1 MSEVPLRGDEGAMM
15 VNWLMI
21 EIIDPLGRVTHCNS
35 FVTDMP
41 VNRGTVVELAA
52 CGGARW
58 KIENENFNTL
68 KNQGYHL
75 EHNFG
80 HGSQNLSAVLTTLN
94 LLAFACHTICAL
106 AMPLWRAATEAI
118 GTRKRFFEH
127 LRSITVFLVFPGW
140 EDVLAT
146 LAFIR
151 PPSPAFLTDQSD
163 DRFWL

>member
-1 MSEVPLRGDEGAMM
+1 MK
-15 VNWLMI
+15 LMI
-21 EIIDPLGRVTHCNS
+21 EIIGPTGKLTHRDS
-35 FVTDMP
+35 FVTDLP
-41 VNRGTVVELAA
+41 VDRGNVVEMAA
-52 CGGARW
+52 RGGARW
-58 KIENENFNTL
+58 KIENESFNTL

-80 HGSQNLSAVLTTLN
+80 HGSHNLSAMLATLN
-94 LLAFACHTICAL
+94 LLAFACHTIRAL
-106 AMPLWRAATEAI
+106 AMPLWQAAKEAI

-151 PPSPAFLTDQSD
+151 PPPQPS
-163 DRFWL
+163 